1 MPPPPRWPSTRK
13 RAPRISEFG
22 SSTADHTLPAS
33 RGHAHCRP
41 RAYPPADRPETS
53 LFWGAWGRVVPS
65 PTAPFMA
72 SEDTC
77 GGSAP
82 PAPEGRAA
90 GPELRLLD
98 RRAFVGFPPVEL
110 RPGITVVDFG
120 LQIPDVSFPFNVG
133 AGVQRYQRR
142 KLHFGFLEVAIDA
155 ELIRRAVQETTAS
168 ALEVS
173 DVALNF
179 RQGWIEGEARL
190 KGPSPAG
197 TTFKVAFDA
206 DGERLAVYLY
216 DVRMYGY
223 SPVPAATVPLVL
235 SRAVQGAAALPDV
248 EVRGANGFSAR
259 VLPQLVQ

>member
-1 MPPPPRWPSTRK
+1 MPPPPRWLSTRK
-13 RAPRISEFG
+13 RSPRTSEFG
-22 SSTADHTLPAS
+22 SSTADRTLPAPKPS
-33 RGHAHCRP
+33 PHCRP
-41 RAYPPADRPETS
+41 RAYPAADRPETR
-53 LFWGAWGRVVPS
+53 LIWGAWGWVVPS

-72 SEDTC
+72 SEDTS

-82 PAPEGRAA
+82 PAREGRVA

-98 RRAFVGFPPVEL
+98 RRAFVGFPPIEL

-120 LQIPDVSFPFNVG
+120 LQIPDVSFPFDVG
-133 AGVQRYQRR
+133 TGAQKYQRR
-142 KLHFGFLEVAIDA
+142 KLHFGFLEVAVDA

-179 RQGWIEGEARL
+179 RQGWLEGEARL

-206 DGERLAVYLY
+206 D
-216 DVRMYGY
+216 
-223 SPVPAATVPLVL
+223 
-235 SRAVQGAAALPDV
+235 
-248 EVRGANGFSAR
+248 
-259 VLPQLVQ
+259 